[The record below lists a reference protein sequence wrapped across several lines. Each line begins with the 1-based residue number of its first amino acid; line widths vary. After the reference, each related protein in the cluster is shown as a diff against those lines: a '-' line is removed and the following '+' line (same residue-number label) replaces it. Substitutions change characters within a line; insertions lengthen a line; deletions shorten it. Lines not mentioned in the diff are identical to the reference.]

1 MWAMSTSEVKDFP
14 APYHHGDLRAAL
26 VNAATELV
34 TCCGPAAVSLRE
46 VARMAGV
53 SHNAPYRHF
62 PTRQALLAAV
72 AAKGF
77 EMLGATLHDA
87 VQHPDPAGRLQCIA
101 RGYINFAL
109 DRRGIYQLMFSAE
122 IRKDEH
128 PELQAVASA
137 GFQRLE
143 SSIASVNPKLDS
155 RYATITAWSLLHG
168 IAHLI
173 LDQQL
178 RHETDGD
185 ERHAAFVHFAT
196 SILAAGLAHAEPEP
210 PAERSTGCPG

>member
-1 MWAMSTSEVKDFP
+1 MSTSEAKDFP
-14 APYHHGDLRAAL
+14 SPYHHGDLRAAL
-26 VNAATELV
+26 VHAATELV

-72 AAKGF
+72 AARGF
-77 EMLGATLHDA
+77 EMLGDAIHDA
-87 VQHPDPAGRLQCIA
+87 VQYIDPVQRLQQVA
-101 RGYINFAL
+101 RGYIDFAL
-109 DRRGIYQLMFSAE
+109 ARRGIYQLMFSAE

-137 GFQRLE
+137 AFQRLE
-143 SSIASVNPKLDS
+143 SHVASFNPKLDS
-155 RYATITAWSLLHG
+155 SSAAITAWSLLHG

-178 RHETDGD
+178 RHEMDGD
-185 ERHAAFVHFAT
+185 EHHTAFVQFAT
-196 SILAAGLAHAEPEP
+196 SILAAGLAHAEPVP
-210 PAERSTGCPG
+210 PPVQPTTGCPG